1 MICRVM
7 RRTLFEGQGPY
18 DEQGVR
24 VSLFGKGD
32 IRESLSLE
40 GLSGK

>member
-32 IRESLSLE
+32 IREK
-40 GLSGK
+40 GVCR